1 MTAYTI
7 REATE
12 DDAEKLIA
20 YLVELSKE
28 PDIPLPLTPG
38 SVTLTLEQEREYLHS
53 HLEPENSTYLVAE
66 AEGEIIG
73 VFHCTGY
80 NQELTRKM
88 TQHCGEMGVSVRK
101 DWRNQGVGTA
111 LMKRGLDWARSVS
124 LIKRI
129 QLEVF
134 TDNERAIH
142 IYKKLGFEVE
152 GRRRRAFLRNGTF
165 IDSFL
170 MALLIE

>member
-20 YLVELSKE
+20 YLIELSKE

-38 SVTLTLEQEREYLHS
+38 SVTLTLEQEREYLRS
-53 HLEPENSTYLVAE
+53 HIEPENSTYLVAE

-73 VFHCTGY
+73 VLHCTGY

-88 TQHCGEMGVSVRK
+88 TQHCAEIGISLRK
-101 DWRNQGVGTA
+101 KWRNQGIGTA
-111 LMKRGLDWARSVS
+111 LMKHGLDWARSVN
-124 LIKRI
+124 LLKRL

-134 TDNERAIH
+134 TDNEHAIH
-142 IYKKLGFEVE
+142 IYKQLGFEVE

-170 MALLIE
+170 MALLLE